1 MKISQNLITM
11 ALILLSFFHIKTTSA
26 QITTDRP
33 SQSDNSYVLEK
44 GYLQVE
50 SALNYS
56 WSKSNPYTYHQ
67 FSLPTTSIRY
77 GINSKF
83 ELRLGAEYTLN
94 IWNDNNPNT
103 YNTSFSQFQHLQIG
117 TKIQLLKRVAW
128 ISHALIPVD
137 KSNPQLLG
145 QLHKI
150 SATFPLNKKTSITSN
165 LVYRRL
171 KMATFNEAI
180 PFYSFM
186 ATLNIWSQ
194 ITPKLMIF
202 SEPYLYSENNNTPA
216 LNFNAGFA
224 YIFHQ
229 NHQIDLSAGTTVLS
243 PYAPWSFVSFGYSFR
258 FKK

>member
-1 MKISQNLITM
+1 MHNSQKLFLTV
-11 ALILLSFFHIKTTSA
+11 LILLSSFYFKTSFG

-33 SQSDNSYVLEK
+33 SQSDNSYVLET

-77 GINSKF
+77 GLNSKF
-83 ELRLGAEYTLN
+83 ELRLGAEYTSN
-94 IWNDNNPNT
+94 IWNDNNPNS
-103 YNTSFSQFQHLQIG
+103 YNTSFSQFQHLQVG

-145 QLHKI
+145 QLHKV
-150 SATFPLNKKTSITSN
+150 SATFPLSKKTSITSN

-224 YIFHQ
+224 YILHQ

-243 PYAPWSFVSFGYSFR
+243 PHAPWSFVSFGYSFR

>member
-1 MKISQNLITM
+1 MSQIKLLSGST
-11 ALILLSFFHIKTTSA
+11 LILLCSSVINTSNA

-33 SQSDNSYVLEK
+33 SQSDNSYVIEK

-56 WSKSNPYTYHQ
+56 WSKSNQYTYNQ
-67 FSLPTTSIRY
+67 FSLPSTSIRY
-77 GINSKF
+77 GLHPKL
-83 ELRLGAEYTLN
+83 ELRLGAEYTSN
-94 IWNDNNPNT
+94 VWNDNNSNT
-103 YNTSFSQFQHLQIG
+103 YNISYSQFQHLQVG

-128 ISHALIPVD
+128 ISHVLIPVD

-145 QLHKI
+145 QLHKV

-171 KMATFNEAI
+171 KVITFNE
-180 PFYSFM
+180 PMPTYSFM
-186 ATLNIWSQ
+186 ATLNVWSQ

-202 SEPYLYSENNNTPA
+202 SEPYLYSENNNIPA

-224 YIFHQ
+224 YILHQ

-243 PYAPWSFVSFGYSFR
+243 PHAPWSFVSLGYSFR
-258 FKK
+258 IKK

>member
-1 MKISQNLITM
+1 MFQFKLLCNST
-11 ALILLSFFHIKTTSA
+11 LILLFSSVFNTSNA

-56 WSKSNPYTYHQ
+56 WSKSNPYIYNQ
-67 FSLPTTSIRY
+67 FSLPSTSIRY
-77 GINSKF
+77 GLHPKL
-83 ELRLGAEYTLN
+83 ELRLGAEYTSHV
-94 IWNDNNPNT
+94 WNDNNSNT
-103 YNTSFSQFQHLQIG
+103 YNISYSQFQHLQVG

-128 ISHALIPVD
+128 ISHVLIPVD

-145 QLHKI
+145 QLHKV

-171 KMATFNEAI
+171 KVVTFNE
-180 PFYSFM
+180 PMPTYSFM
-186 ATLNIWSQ
+186 ATLNVWSQ

-202 SEPYLYSENNNTPA
+202 SEPYLYSENNNAPA

-224 YIFHQ
+224 YVLHQ

-243 PYAPWSFVSFGYSFR
+243 PYTPQSFIALGYSFR
-258 FKK
+258 FKN